1 LFASSNQTSTGS
13 SHYQKGAYNQRERA
27 GAALIAVPLRFQRG
41 HTKQRRGVMKG
52 FLALGAAAVLIAS
65 PVLATPIDVITIEAI
80 LLAVVS
86 VAAAIRAALSDS
98 YSRASARKSL
108 PEHRD
113 ARHSIH

>member
-1 LFASSNQTSTGS
+1 MNMTRLSAIAQSLHVRTRPPDYIGPRATTVT
-13 SHYQKGAYNQRERA
+13 KLRAYRS
-27 GAALIAVPLRFQRG
+27 G
-41 HTKQRRGVMKG
+41 RGVMKA

-108 PEHRD
+108 PDHRD